1 MPGREGS
8 SSSNEQEDRSSEEI
22 SKAKRSMSAEQL
34 SVLNDP
40 GKRRN
45 RKEFTGFDLSTL
57 LAPNGGQTIDF
68 LSDFVDYVAEFR
80 GKRYAVAYRL
90 LEGWSYEEIQEM
102 EVVSPNLVSEVV
114 ERLRRWAARYRRD

>member
-1 MPGREGS
+1 MPGSEGS
-8 SSSNEQEDRSSEEI
+8 SSSKEQDSRESQEI

-45 RKEFTGFDLSTL
+45 RKEFTGFDLSTV
-57 LAPNGGQTIDF
+57 LAPDGGQTIDF
-68 LSDFVDYVAEFR
+68 LSDFMEFVAGFR

-90 LEGWSYEEIQEM
+90 IEGWTYEEIQEM
-102 EVVSPNLVSEVV
+102 EVVSPNLVSEVA
-114 ERLRRWAARYRRD
+114 ERLRLWAARYRRD